1 MVIAEV
7 SVIPMGTKT
16 PSASDYVA
24 RAMKALA
31 QEKRVKYQL
40 TAMGTLLEGDLGEV
54 LEAAK
59 RMHEGVFG
67 EDIKRVVTHITIDD
81 RRDKRL
87 TMDYKVQ
94 SVMKK
99 LG

>member
-1 MVIAEV
+1 M
-7 SVIPMGTKT
+7 
-16 PSASDYVA
+16 D
-24 RAMKALA
+24 
-31 QEKRVKYQL
+31 
-40 TAMGTLLEGDLGEV
+40 
-54 LEAAK
+54 AAK
-59 RMHEGVFG
+59 RMHESVFG
-67 EDIKRVVTHITIDD
+67 EEVKRVVTRITIDD